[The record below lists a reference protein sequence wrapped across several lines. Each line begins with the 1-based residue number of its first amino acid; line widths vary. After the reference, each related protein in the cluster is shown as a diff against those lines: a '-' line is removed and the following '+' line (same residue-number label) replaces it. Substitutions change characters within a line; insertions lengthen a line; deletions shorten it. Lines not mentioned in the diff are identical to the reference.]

1 MPVSSQLLFLGELV
15 THGITLQVQYLA
27 FRTSQVICKP
37 EATSS
42 TRHVTDNLQS
52 SRQTET

>member
-27 FRTSQVICKP
+27 SRTSQVICKP